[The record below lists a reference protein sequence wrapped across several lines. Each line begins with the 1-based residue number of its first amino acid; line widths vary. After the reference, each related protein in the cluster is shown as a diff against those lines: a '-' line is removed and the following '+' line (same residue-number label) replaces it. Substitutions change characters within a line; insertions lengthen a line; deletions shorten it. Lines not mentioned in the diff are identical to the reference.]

1 MKCYIHPKLSAS
13 LSCSRCGEWICGDC
27 VGDDSIG
34 IKCLDCIV
42 LQKNPMYVVT
52 FPSLLFGVGA
62 SLGSLPII
70 VLAWVLGIGYLP
82 TVLPGVWSYMLVP
95 AILGWVLSVLL
106 SKILKGKRSRM
117 IFVTGSLAIVGS
129 YVGVLLLGWSLMNVW
144 DFIGIGIAIYFMRH
158 KLL

>member
-1 MKCYIHPKLSAS
+1 MECYIHPKLSAS
-13 LSCSRCGEWICGDC
+13 LTCSRCGEWICGDC

-34 IKCLDCIV
+34 IKCLHCIV
-42 LQKNPMYVVT
+42 LQKNPLYVVT
-52 FPSLLFGVGA
+52 VPSLLFAVGA

-70 VLAWVLGIGYLP
+70 MVAWVLGIGYLP
-82 TVLPGVWSYMLVP
+82 IVLPGVWIYMLVP
-95 AILGWVLSVLL
+95 AILGWLLSVLL
-106 SKILKGKRSRM
+106 SKMLKSKRSKM

-129 YVGVLLLGWSLMNVW
+129 YVGVLLLGWSLMNLW

>member
-1 MKCYIHPKLSAS
+1 M
-13 LSCSRCGEWICGDC
+13 
-27 VGDDSIG
+27 
-34 IKCLDCIV
+34 

-70 VLAWVLGIGYLP
+70 VFAWVLGIGYLP
-82 TVLPGVWSYMLVP
+82 IVLPGVWSYMLVP

-106 SKILKGKRSRM
+106 SKILKSKRSRM

-129 YVGVLLLGWSLMNVW
+129 YVGVLLLGWSLMNLW

>member
-1 MKCYIHPKLSAS
+1 
-13 LSCSRCGEWICGDC
+13 
-27 VGDDSIG
+27 
-34 IKCLDCIV
+34 
-42 LQKNPMYVVT
+42 MYVVT
-52 FPSLLFGVGA
+52 LPSLLFGVGA

-82 TVLPGVWSYMLVP
+82 IVLPGVWSYMLVP

-106 SKILKGKRSRM
+106 SKMLKSKRSRM

-129 YVGVLLLGWSLMNVW
+129 YVGVLLLGWSLMNLW

>member
-1 MKCYIHPKLSAS
+1 
-13 LSCSRCGEWICGDC
+13 
-27 VGDDSIG
+27 
-34 IKCLDCIV
+34 
-42 LQKNPMYVVT
+42 MYVVT

-82 TVLPGVWSYMLVP
+82 IVLPGVWSYMLVP

-106 SKILKGKRSRM
+106 SKMLKSKRSRM

-129 YVGVLLLGWSLMNVW
+129 YVGVLLLGWSLMNLW

>member
-1 MKCYIHPKLSAS
+1 MECYIHPKLSAS

-82 TVLPGVWSYMLVP
+82 IVLPGVWSYMLVP

-106 SKILKGKRSRM
+106 L
-117 IFVTGSLAIVGS
+117 SLIH
-129 YVGVLLLGWSLMNVW
+129 
-144 DFIGIGIAIYFMRH
+144 I
-158 KLL
+158 